1 VGKVSAVFFSYSH
14 RDRKSLDELLKYLG
28 PLIRSLGLDI
38 TLWDDSMIPSGV
50 DYRNE
55 ISRQIEGSL
64 GVILLISQDFINSKF
79 IADYELPPI
88 LAAVEQGQ
96 KTVFPIHILPSTY
109 ASTAIEKYQAV
120 GDPAKPLAGMN
131 RVERASA
138 LVEISRK
145 IVGDLKKLSDAPRP
159 RPIEPADDGVK
170 TSAALAGIEA
180 LIEVMNSPAVLKNAA
195 AFKAVFRL
203 SQRQI
208 EILGYFKALH
218 DLLHTFQISCY
229 DRLWS
234 LIRKFNYNP
243 EDPSLWD
250 SDFDYDGSIV
260 DTFVNL
266 NAVTK
271 QQKQIGKEAVPWVTT
286 LDGNLRTLS
295 AAVEKRSVAEINT
308 AIGPIERVMSLQ
320 PILLNDR
327 LVQAASQLP
336 LQDLADALN
345 NICDALEGEQLNPVK
360 SQQFRDGATA
370 LCDLEESLTRLIEN
384 HGAWQELD
392 REIRDV
398 EKSVFQDVDRVAQY
412 WPSIMA
418 MTMPLCAEA
427 GDPLTERL
435 VKTIVRLDE
444 SVETGKS
451 GDIQQHFL
459 NYRNAANKC
468 FYKVDSDLK
477 GLCERLQSVGAPLA
491 TVWEM
496 IQ

>member
-1 VGKVSAVFFSYSH
+1 MSSTVFFSYSH
-14 RDRKSLDELLKYLG
+14 LDRKWLDELLKYLE
-28 PLIRSLGLDI
+28 PLIRSLGLDV
-38 TLWDDSMIPSGV
+38 TLWDDSMIPSGA
-50 DYRNE
+50 DYRE
-55 ISRQIEGSL
+55 VISRHVEGSL
-64 GVILLISQDFINSKF
+64 GVVLLISQDFINSKF
-79 IADYELPPI
+79 IADHELPPV
-88 LAAVEQGQ
+88 LAAAKQGQ
-96 KTVFPIHILPSTY
+96 KTVFPIHIWPSTF
-109 ASTAIEKYQAV
+109 ASTPIEGYQAV
-120 GDPAKPLAGMN
+120 GDPAMPLAKMSK
-131 RVERASA
+131 VDRASA
-138 LVEISRK
+138 YVEISRK
-145 IVGDLKKLSDAPRP
+145 IAGELKKLSDAPRP
-159 RPIEPADDGVK
+159 RPALPADDEVK

-180 LIEVMNSPAVLKNAA
+180 LIEVMNSPAVLRNAA

-266 NAVTK
+266 DAVTK
-271 QQKQIGKEAVPWVTT
+271 QQRQIGREAVPWVAT

-295 AAVEKRSVAEINT
+295 VAVEKKCVAEINS
-308 AIGPIERVMSLQ
+308 AIRPIERVMSLQ

-336 LQDLADALN
+336 LQDLADALS
-345 NICDALEGEQLNPVK
+345 NICDALEGEQQSPAKLR
-360 SQQFRDGATA
+360 QFREGAEA
-370 LCDLEESLTRLIEN
+370 LRALEESLTHLIDK

-392 REIRDV
+392 REIRDI
-398 EKSVFQDVDRVAQY
+398 EKSVFQDIGRVSEY

-427 GDPLTERL
+427 GDLLTDRL
-435 VKTIVRLDE
+435 VKTISRLDE
-444 SVETGKS
+444 AVEIGTPR
-451 GDIQQHFL
+451 DIQQHFL

-468 FYKVDSDLK
+468 FYKVDADLK
-477 GLCERLQSVGAPLA
+477 GLCEKLQSVGAPLA

-496 IQ
+496 LQ